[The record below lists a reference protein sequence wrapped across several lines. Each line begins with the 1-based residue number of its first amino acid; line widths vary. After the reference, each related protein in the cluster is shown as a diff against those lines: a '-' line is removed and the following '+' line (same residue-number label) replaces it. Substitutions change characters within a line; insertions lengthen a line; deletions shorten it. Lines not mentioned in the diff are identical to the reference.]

1 MSDQSV
7 PTPPNPDSQRLYE
20 AMSRITE
27 QSRRITQSFIER
39 QTSEPREFNPLAPAV
54 VSKAYQALWQ
64 QMLTDPGRLVEAQ
77 VSLWQDY
84 AKLWE
89 NTARRMAGEEVE
101 PTVTPEPGDR
111 RFTDEAWSENP
122 LYDHIKQSYLLASKF
137 MLSTVRETEGL
148 DAHTAHKVDFYTRQF
163 IDALA
168 PTNFAMTNP
177 EVARRTVETGGENL
191 VQGLSNMLEDLERGQ
206 GRLRVRM
213 TDPEKFKLGENVAVT
228 PGKVV
233 FENDL
238 MQLLQYAPATQTVRK
253 RPLLI
258 VPPWINK
265 YYILD
270 LRPKNSFIKWAVEQ
284 GHTVFVISWV
294 NPDERL
300 ADKTMSDYLLEGP
313 VAALEAVGKA
323 TGEPRVNAIGYCLG
337 GTLLAATLAYL
348 KARDAAEPAAPAS
361 GAWSEQGLAPA
372 TAVETVEAAQN
383 AAMGESAE
391 SGGTGGTG
399 GAEEAGETEGEEA
412 GKDATIT
419 HAPRAAGS
427 AGEAAS
433 VAAQELAAAQ
443 NAEPTAETAESAA
456 LRESAAPSAA
466 GRRPSIESATFFTT
480 MVDFAEPGE
489 LGVFI
494 DEEQLALV
502 EESMKDKGYFDG
514 AKMAEAFN
522 LLRANDLIWSF
533 VINNYLMG
541 KDPFPFDLLYWN
553 SDSTRMPRAMH
564 SAYLRDMYQDNRLRE
579 SGGITLDGVP
589 IDLSSIDVP
598 VYILSTRED
607 HIAPWKST
615 YAATR
620 LYRGP
625 TRFVLTMSG
634 HIAGVVNP
642 PSAKKY
648 GYFIGEVAETPDAW
662 LESATA
668 HEGSWWPDWDAWVSE
683 HDGGEAP
690 AREPGAGALPVI
702 EDAPGRYVKVRIE

>member
-1 MSDQSV
+1 MSDQPA
-7 PTPPNPDSQRLYE
+7 PTATNPDPQRLHA

-27 QSRRITQSFIER
+27 QSRRIMQAFIER
-39 QTSEPREFNPLAPAV
+39 QANSPREFNPLEPAV
-54 VSKAYQALWQ
+54 VSKAYQELWQ
-64 QMLTDPGRLVEAQ
+64 QMLTDPIRLVEAQ

-89 NTARRMAGEEVE
+89 NTARRMAGEDVE
-101 PTVTPEPGDR
+101 PAVTPEPGDR
-111 RFTDEAWSENP
+111 RFKDDTWSENP

-206 GRLRVRM
+206 GQLRVRM
-213 TDPEKFKLGENVAVT
+213 TDLEKFKLGENVAVT

-238 MQLLQYAPATQTVRK
+238 MQLLQYAPTTETVRK
-253 RPLLI
+253 RPLLVI
-258 VPPWINK
+258 PPWINK

-270 LRPKNSFIKWAVEQ
+270 LRPKNSFIKWAVDQ

-300 ADKTMSDYLLEGP
+300 AGKSMDDYLLEGP
-313 VAALEAVGKA
+313 VAALNAIEQA
-323 TGEPRVNAIGYCLG
+323 TGESRVNAIGYCLG

-348 KARDAAEPAAPAS
+348 KAREAVASAESADA
-361 GAWSEQGLAPA
+361 
-372 TAVETVEAAQN
+372 
-383 AAMGESAE
+383 AE
-391 SGGTGGTG
+391 SGGAGRPSNA
-399 GAEEAGETEGEEA
+399 AEAAEGVEAGEPGESEEA
-412 GKDATIT
+412 AAVTVAPETSQAADAAAEAETVQDPV
-419 HAPRAAGS
+419 AVRAAG
-427 AGEAAS
+427 
-433 VAAQELAAAQ
+433 
-443 NAEPTAETAESAA
+443 
-456 LRESAAPSAA
+456 LRPV
-466 GRRPSIESATFFTT
+466 IESATFFTT
-480 MVDFAEPGE
+480 MVDFEEPGE

-494 DEEQLALV
+494 DEEQLSLV
-502 EESMKDKGYFDG
+502 EESMKEKGYFDG

-564 SAYLRDMYQDNRLRE
+564 SEYLRDMYQNNRLRE
-579 SGGITLDGVP
+579 PGGITLDGVP
-589 IDLSSIDVP
+589 IDLASIDVP
-598 VYILSTRED
+598 TYILSTRED
-607 HIAPWKST
+607 HIAPWRST

-625 TRFVLTMSG
+625 IRFVLAMSG

-642 PSAKKY
+642 PAANKY
-648 GYFIGEVAETPDAW
+648 GHFTGELADTPDAW
-662 LESATA
+662 LEAATA
-668 HEGSWWPDWDAWVSE
+668 HDGSWWPDWDAWVSE
-683 HDGGEAP
+683 HDGGETAP
-690 AREPGAGALPVI
+690 REPGVGALPII

>member
-1 MSDQSV
+1 MSDQST
-7 PTPPNPDSQRLYE
+7 PTPPGPDPERLHA
-20 AMSRITE
+20 AMARVAE
-27 QSRRITQSFIER
+27 QSRRIVQAFVER
-39 QTSEPREFNPLAPAV
+39 QADSPREFNPLEPAV
-54 VSKAYQALWQ
+54 ISKAYQELWQ

-89 NTARRMAGEEVE
+89 TTARRMAGEEVE
-101 PTVTPEPGDR
+101 PAVTPEAGDR
-111 RFTDEAWSENP
+111 RFKDDTWSENP

-137 MLSTVRETEGL
+137 MLSTVRETDGL
-148 DAHTAHKVDFYTRQF
+148 DRHTAQKVDFYTRQF
-163 IDALA
+163 VDALA

-206 GRLRVRM
+206 GRLRIRM
-213 TDPEKFKLGENVAVT
+213 TDLEKFKLGENVAVT

-238 MQLLQYAPATQTVRK
+238 MQLLQYSPTTETVRT
-253 RPLLI
+253 RPLLVI
-258 VPPWINK
+258 PPWINK

-270 LRPKNSFIKWAVEQ
+270 LRPKNSFIRWAVDQ

-300 ADKTMSDYLLEGP
+300 AEKSMDDYLLEGP
-313 VAALEAVGKA
+313 IAALDAIGQA
-323 TGEPRVNAIGYCLG
+323 TGEDRVNAIGYCLG
-337 GTLLAATLAYL
+337 GTLLAATLAWL
-348 KARDAAEPAAPAS
+348 KA
-361 GAWSEQGLAPA
+361 G
-372 TAVETVEAAQN
+372 N
-383 AAMGESAE
+383 AAVTPDTER
-391 SGGTGGTG
+391 TGV
-399 GAEEAGETEGEEA
+399 
-412 GKDATIT
+412 D
-419 HAPRAAGS
+419 
-427 AGEAAS
+427 
-433 VAAQELAAAQ
+433 
-443 NAEPTAETAESAA
+443 
-456 LRESAAPSAA
+456 
-466 GRRPSIESATFFTT
+466 GRRPAIESATFFTT
-480 MVDFAEPGE
+480 MVDFEAPGD

-502 EESMKDKGYFDG
+502 EESMKEKGYFDG

-564 SAYLRDMYQDNRLRE
+564 SAYLRDMYQHNRLRE
-579 SGGITLDGVP
+579 PGGVSLDGVP
-589 IDLSSIDVP
+589 IDLTTIDLP
-598 VYILSTRED
+598 IYILSTRED
-607 HIAPWKST
+607 HIAPWRST

-620 LYRGP
+620 LYGGP
-625 TRFVLTMSG
+625 IRFVLAMSG

-642 PSAKKY
+642 PAANKY
-648 GYFIGEVAETPDAW
+648 GYFTGELAPTPDAW
-662 LESATA
+662 LESAAA
-668 HEGSWWPDWDAWVSE
+668 HDGSWWPDWDAWVSE
-683 HDGGEAP
+683 HSGGEAQP
-690 AREPGAGALPVI
+690 REPGAGALPVI

>member
-1 MSDQSV
+1 MSDQRT
-7 PTPPNPDSQRLYE
+7 PTPPNPDPQRLHA
-20 AMSRITE
+20 AMGRITE
-27 QSRRITQSFIER
+27 QSQRIMQTFIER
-39 QTSEPREFNPLAPAV
+39 QASSPREFNPLEPAV

-64 QMLTDPGRLVEAQ
+64 QMLTDPRRLVEAQ

-89 NTARRMAGEEVE
+89 NTARRLAGEEVA
-101 PTVTPEPGDR
+101 PAVTPEPGDR
-111 RFTDEAWSENP
+111 RFKDDTWTENP

-206 GRLRVRM
+206 GRLRIRM

-238 MQLLQYAPATQTVRK
+238 MQLLQYAPATETVRK

-265 YYILD
+265 FYILD
-270 LRPKNSFIKWAVEQ
+270 LRPKNSFIKWAVDQ

-294 NPDERL
+294 NPEERL
-300 ADKTMSDYLLEGP
+300 AEKTMDDYLLEGP
-313 VAALEAVGKA
+313 VAALDAIGKA
-323 TGEPRVNAIGYCLG
+323 TGESEVNAIGYCLG

-348 KARDAAEPAAPAS
+348 KARNAGDAEEPAGPADVAETAQIVDPSKAP
-361 GAWSEQGLAPA
+361 EDPEAPEA
-372 TAVETVEAAQN
+372 TVGVEI
-383 AAMGESAE
+383 
-391 SGGTGGTG
+391 GGTGD
-399 GAEEAGETEGEEA
+399 AGNAADILPAPEDSET
-412 GKDATIT
+412 
-419 HAPRAAGS
+419 PGS
-427 AGEAAS
+427 AADAAS
-433 VAAQELAAAQ
+433 AGAMPD
-443 NAEPTAETAESAA
+443 PTA
-456 LRESAAPSAA
+456 APAA
-466 GRRPSIESATFFTT
+466 GRRPVIASATFLTT
-480 MVDFAEPGE
+480 MVDFEEPGE

-502 EESMKDKGYFDG
+502 EESMKEKGYFDG
-514 AKMAEAFN
+514 VKMAEAFN

-564 SAYLRDMYQDNRLRE
+564 SAYLRDMYQHNRLRE
-579 SGGITLDGVP
+579 PGGITLGGAP
-589 IDLSSIDVP
+589 IDLATIDVP

-615 YAATR
+615 YAATL

-625 TRFVLTMSG
+625 VRFVLAMSG

-642 PSAKKY
+642 PSANKY
-648 GYFIGEVAETPDAW
+648 GHFTGELAATPEAW
-662 LESATA
+662 LEAASA
-668 HEGSWWPDWDAWVSE
+668 HDGSWWPDWDAWVSE
-683 HDGGEAP
+683 HSGGEAP
-690 AREPGAGALPVI
+690 PREPGAGALPVI
-702 EDAPGRYVKVRIE
+702 EDAPGRYVRVRIE

>member
-1 MSDQSV
+1 MSDQRT
-7 PTPPNPDSQRLYE
+7 PTPPNPDPQRLHA
-20 AMSRITE
+20 AMGRITE
-27 QSRRITQSFIER
+27 QSQRIMQTFIER
-39 QTSEPREFNPLAPAV
+39 QANSPREFNPLEPAV

-64 QMLTDPGRLVEAQ
+64 QMLTDPRRLVEAQ

-89 NTARRMAGEEVE
+89 NTARRLAGEEVA
-101 PTVTPEPGDR
+101 PAVTPEPGDR
-111 RFTDEAWSENP
+111 RFKDDAWTENP

-177 EVARRTVETGGENL
+177 EVARCTVETGGENL

-206 GRLRVRM
+206 GRLRIRM
-213 TDPEKFKLGENVAVT
+213 TDPEKFRLGENVAVT

-238 MQLLQYAPATQTVRK
+238 MQLLQYTPATETVRK

-270 LRPKNSFIKWAVEQ
+270 LRPKNSFIRWTVDQ

-300 ADKTMSDYLLEGP
+300 AEKTMDDYLLEGP
-313 VAALEAVGKA
+313 VAALDAIGKA
-323 TGEPRVNAIGYCLG
+323 TGESEINAIGYCLG

-348 KARDAAEPAAPAS
+348 KAR
-361 GAWSEQGLAPA
+361 
-372 TAVETVEAAQN
+372 N
-383 AAMGESAE
+383 AG
-391 SGGTGGTG
+391 
-399 GAEEAGETEGEEA
+399 EAGEPA
-412 GKDATIT
+412 GPAD
-419 HAPRAAGS
+419 
-427 AGEAAS
+427 
-433 VAAQELAAAQ
+433 V
-443 NAEPTAETAESAA
+443 AETAQVVEPSKAPEAA
-456 LRESAAPSAA
+456 RIATDQ
-466 GRRPSIESATFFTT
+466 RPVIASATFFTT
-480 MVDFAEPGE
+480 MVDFEEPGE

-502 EESMKDKGYFDG
+502 EESMEETGYFDG

-541 KDPFPFDLLYWN
+541 RDPFPFDLLYWN

-564 SAYLRDMYQDNRLRE
+564 SAYLRDMYQHNRLRE
-579 SGGITLDGVP
+579 PGGITLDGVP
-589 IDLSSIDVP
+589 IDLTTIDVP

-625 TRFVLTMSG
+625 IRFVLAMSG

-642 PSAKKY
+642 PSANKY
-648 GYFIGEVAETPDAW
+648 GHFTGDLADTPEAW
-662 LESATA
+662 LEAAAA
-668 HEGSWWPDWDAWVSE
+668 HDGSWWPDWDAWVSE
-683 HDGGEAP
+683 HCDGETAP
-690 AREPGAGALPVI
+690 REPGAGALPVI

>member
-1 MSDQSV
+1 MSDQPS
-7 PTPPNPDSQRLYE
+7 PAPSNPESERLYA
-20 AMSRITE
+20 AMSRVTE
-27 QSRRITQSFIER
+27 QSQRIVQAFVER
-39 QTSEPREFNPLAPAV
+39 QASSPREFNPLEPAV
-54 VSKAYQALWQ
+54 ISKAYQALWQ
-64 QMLTDPGRLVEAQ
+64 QMLTDPRRLVEAQ

-89 NTARRMAGEEVE
+89 NTARRMAGEDGEDVE
-101 PTVTPEPGDR
+101 PAAAPEPGDR
-111 RFTDEAWSENP
+111 RFKDDAWAENP

-137 MLSTVRETEGL
+137 VLSTVRETQGL
-148 DAHTAHKVDFYTRQF
+148 DAHTAQQVDFYTRQF

-206 GRLRVRM
+206 GRLRIRM
-213 TDPEKFKLGENVAVT
+213 TDLEKFKLGENVAVT

-238 MQLLQYAPATQTVRK
+238 MQLIQYVPTTEVVRK

-265 YYILD
+265 FYILD
-270 LRPKNSFIKWAVEQ
+270 LRPKNSFIKWAVER

-294 NPDERL
+294 NPDEQL
-300 ADKTMSDYLLEGP
+300 AEKSMDDYMLEGP
-313 VAALEAVGKA
+313 VAALDAIEKA
-323 TGEPRVNAIGYCLG
+323 TGESRVNAIGYCLG

-348 KARDAAEPAAPAS
+348 KAGRTAQTTE
-361 GAWSEQGLAPA
+361 A
-372 TAVETVEAAQN
+372 T
-383 AAMGESAE
+383 
-391 SGGTGGTG
+391 
-399 GAEEAGETEGEEA
+399 
-412 GKDATIT
+412 
-419 HAPRAAGS
+419 
-427 AGEAAS
+427 
-433 VAAQELAAAQ
+433 
-443 NAEPTAETAESAA
+443 
-456 LRESAAPSAA
+456 
-466 GRRPSIESATFFTT
+466 GRRSVIESATFFTT
-480 MVDFAEPGE
+480 MVDFEEPGE

-494 DEEQLALV
+494 DEEQLSLV
-502 EESMKDKGYFDG
+502 EESMKEKGYFDG
-514 AKMAEAFN
+514 SKMAEAFN

-564 SAYLRDMYQDNRLRE
+564 SAYLRDMYQHNRLRE
-579 SGGITLDGVP
+579 PGGITLDGVP
-589 IDLSSIDVP
+589 IDLATVDVP
-598 VYILSTRED
+598 IYILSARED
-607 HIAPWKST
+607 HIAPWRST

-625 TRFVLTMSG
+625 IRFVLAMSG

-642 PSAKKY
+642 PAANKY
-648 GYFIGEVAETPDAW
+648 GYFTGEIASAPDTW
-662 LESATA
+662 LEAATA
-668 HEGSWWPDWDAWVSE
+668 HDGSWWPDWDAWVSK

-690 AREPGAGALPVI
+690 PREPGAGALPVI

>member
-1 MSDQSV
+1 MSDQAT
-7 PTPPNPDSQRLYE
+7 PTPANPDPQRLHAAMGRIAEQSQRI
-20 AMSRITE
+20 MRT
-27 QSRRITQSFIER
+27 FIER
-39 QTSEPREFNPLAPAV
+39 QASSPREFNPLEPAV

-64 QMLTDPGRLVEAQ
+64 QMLTDPERLVEAQ

-89 NTARRMAGEEVE
+89 HTARRLAGEEVE
-101 PTVTPEPGDR
+101 PAVTPEPGDR
-111 RFTDEAWSENP
+111 RFKDDAWTENP

-163 IDALA
+163 IDAMA
-168 PTNFAMTNP
+168 PTNFAATNP

-191 VQGLSNMLEDLERGQ
+191 VQGLSNLLEDLERGQ
-206 GRLRVRM
+206 GRLRVKM
-213 TDPEKFKLGENVAVT
+213 TDPEKFRLGENVAVT

-238 MQLLQYAPATQTVRK
+238 MQLLQYAPATETVRK
-253 RPLLI
+253 RPLLVI
-258 VPPWINK
+258 PPWINK

-270 LRPKNSFIKWAVEQ
+270 LRPKNSFVKWAVDQ

-300 ADKTMSDYLLEGP
+300 AEKSMDDYLLEGP
-313 VAALEAVGKA
+313 VAALDAVGKT
-323 TGEPRVNAIGYCLG
+323 TGESEVNAIGYCLG

-348 KARDAAEPAAPAS
+348 KARNAGEAAEPAGPAD
-361 GAWSEQGLAPA
+361 
-372 TAVETVEAAQN
+372 V
-383 AAMGESAE
+383 
-391 SGGTGGTG
+391 
-399 GAEEAGETEGEEA
+399 
-412 GKDATIT
+412 
-419 HAPRAAGS
+419 
-427 AGEAAS
+427 
-433 VAAQELAAAQ
+433 
-443 NAEPTAETAESAA
+443 AETAQVVE
-456 LRESAAPSAA
+456 PSKETETDDQ
-466 GRRPSIESATFFTT
+466 RPAIASATFFTT

-502 EESMKDKGYFDG
+502 EESMKEKGYFDG

-564 SAYLRDMYQDNRLRE
+564 SAYLREMYQHNRLRE
-579 SGGITLDGVP
+579 PGGVTLDGVP
-589 IDLSSIDVP
+589 IDLASIDVP

-625 TRFVLTMSG
+625 IRFVLAMSG

-642 PSAKKY
+642 PSANKY
-648 GYFIGEVAETPDAW
+648 GYFTGELADTPDAW
-662 LESATA
+662 LEAAAA
-668 HEGSWWPDWDAWVSE
+668 HDGSWWPDWDAWVSE
-683 HDGGEAP
+683 RSGGETAP
-690 AREPGAGALPVI
+690 REPGAGALPAI

>member
-1 MSDQSV
+1 MSDQSA
-7 PTPPNPDSQRLYE
+7 PTTPNPDPQRLYE
-20 AMSRITE
+20 AMGRITE
-27 QSRRITQSFIER
+27 QSRRIMQSFIER
-39 QTSEPREFNPLAPAV
+39 QANEPREFNPLAPAV
-54 VSKAYQALWQ
+54 VSKAYQELWQ
-64 QMLTDPGRLVEAQ
+64 QMLTDPRRLVEAQ
-77 VSLWQDY
+77 VALWQDY

-101 PTVTPEPGDR
+101 PAVAPDPGDR
-111 RFTDEAWSENP
+111 RFRDEAWSENP

-213 TDPEKFKLGENVAVT
+213 TDLERFKLGENVAVT

-238 MQLLQYAPATQTVRK
+238 MQLLQYTPATDTVRK

-258 VPPWINK
+258 IPPWINK

-270 LRPKNSFIKWAVEQ
+270 LRPKNSFIKWAVDQ

-300 ADKTMSDYLLEGP
+300 AEKTMNDYLLEGP
-313 VAALEAVGKA
+313 IAALEAVGKA
-323 TGEPRVNAIGYCLG
+323 TGESSVNAIGYCLG

-348 KARDAAEPAAPAS
+348 KARDAGDSSAPEPP
-361 GAWSEQGLAPA
+361 
-372 TAVETVEAAQN
+372 
-383 AAMGESAE
+383 AE
-391 SGGTGGTG
+391 SGD
-399 GAEEAGETEGEEA
+399 GAEPPTATADADGAQAAENANARET
-412 GKDATIT
+412 
-419 HAPRAAGS
+419 
-427 AGEAAS
+427 
-433 VAAQELAAAQ
+433 AQE
-443 NAEPTAETAESAA
+443 S
-456 LRESAAPSAA
+456 SAPSAA
-466 GRRPSIESATFFTT
+466 DRRPSIESATFFTT

-533 VINNYLMG
+533 VVNNYLMG

-553 SDSTRMPRAMH
+553 SDSTRMPREMH

-579 SGGITLDGVP
+579 PGGITLDGVP

-615 YAATR
+615 YVATS
-620 LYRGP
+620 LYSGP
-625 TRFVLTMSG
+625 IRFVLAMSG

-642 PSAKKY
+642 PSANKY
-648 GYFIGEVAETPDAW
+648 GYFTGEVAETPDAW
-662 LESATA
+662 LEAAAS

-683 HDGGEAP
+683 HDGGETP

>member
-1 MSDQSV
+1 MSDQST
-7 PTPPNPDSQRLYE
+7 PTPPSPDPERLHA
-20 AMSRITE
+20 AMARVAE
-27 QSRRITQSFIER
+27 QSRRIVQAFVER
-39 QTSEPREFNPLAPAV
+39 QADSPREFNPLEPAV
-54 VSKAYQALWQ
+54 ISKAYQELWQ

-89 NTARRMAGEEVE
+89 TTARRMAGEEVE
-101 PTVTPEPGDR
+101 PAVTPEAGDR
-111 RFTDEAWSENP
+111 RFKDDTWSENP

-148 DAHTAHKVDFYTRQF
+148 DRHTAQKVDFYTRQF
-163 IDALA
+163 VDALA

-206 GRLRVRM
+206 GRLRIKM
-213 TDPEKFKLGENVAVT
+213 TDLEKFKLGENVAVT

-238 MQLLQYAPATQTVRK
+238 MQLLQYSPTTETVRT
-253 RPLLI
+253 RPLLVI
-258 VPPWINK
+258 PPWINK

-270 LRPKNSFIKWAVEQ
+270 LRPKNSFIRWAVDQ

-300 ADKTMSDYLLEGP
+300 AEKSMDDYLLEGP
-313 VAALEAVGKA
+313 IAALDAIGQA
-323 TGEPRVNAIGYCLG
+323 TGEDRVNAIGYCLG
-337 GTLLAATLAYL
+337 GTLLAATLAWL
-348 KARDAAEPAAPAS
+348 KA
-361 GAWSEQGLAPA
+361 G
-372 TAVETVEAAQN
+372 N
-383 AAMGESAE
+383 AAVTPDTER
-391 SGGTGGTG
+391 TGV
-399 GAEEAGETEGEEA
+399 
-412 GKDATIT
+412 D
-419 HAPRAAGS
+419 
-427 AGEAAS
+427 
-433 VAAQELAAAQ
+433 
-443 NAEPTAETAESAA
+443 
-456 LRESAAPSAA
+456 
-466 GRRPSIESATFFTT
+466 GRRPAIESATFFTT
-480 MVDFAEPGE
+480 MVDFEAPGE

-502 EESMKDKGYFDG
+502 EESMKEKGYFDG

-564 SAYLRDMYQDNRLRE
+564 SAYLRDMYQHNRLRE
-579 SGGITLDGVP
+579 PGGISLDGVP
-589 IDLSSIDVP
+589 IDLTTIDLP
-598 VYILSTRED
+598 IYILSTRED
-607 HIAPWKST
+607 HIAPWRST

-620 LYRGP
+620 LYGGP
-625 TRFVLTMSG
+625 IRFVLAMSG

-642 PSAKKY
+642 PAANKY
-648 GYFIGEVAETPDAW
+648 GYFTGELAPTPDAW
-662 LESATA
+662 LESAAA
-668 HEGSWWPDWDAWVSE
+668 HDGSWWPDWDAWVSE
-683 HDGGEAP
+683 HSGGEAQP
-690 AREPGAGALPVI
+690 REPGAGALPVI

>member
-1 MSDQSV
+1 MSDQPA
-7 PTPPNPDSQRLYE
+7 PTPPTPDPERLYA
-20 AMSRITE
+20 AMTRVAE
-27 QSRRITQSFIER
+27 QSRRIVQAFAER
-39 QTSEPREFNPLAPAV
+39 QADGPREFNPLEPAV
-54 VSKAYQALWQ
+54 ISKAYQELWQ
-64 QMLTDPGRLVEAQ
+64 QMLTNPARLVEAQ

-101 PTVTPEPGDR
+101 PTVTPAAGDR
-111 RFTDEAWSENP
+111 RFKDDSWSENP

-137 MLSTVRETEGL
+137 MLSTVRETDGL
-148 DAHTAHKVDFYTRQF
+148 DPHTAQKVDFYTRQF
-163 IDALA
+163 VDALA
-168 PTNFAMTNP
+168 PTNFATTNP

-206 GRLRVRM
+206 GRLRIRM
-213 TDPEKFKLGENVAVT
+213 TDLEKFKLGENVAVT

-233 FENDL
+233 YENDL
-238 MQLLQYAPATQTVRK
+238 MQLLQYAPTTETVRT
-253 RPLLI
+253 RPLLVI
-258 VPPWINK
+258 PPWINK

-270 LRPKNSFIKWAVEQ
+270 LRPKNSFIRWAVDQ

-300 ADKTMSDYLLEGP
+300 AEKSMDDYLLEGP
-313 VAALEAVGKA
+313 VAALDAIGQA
-323 TGEPRVNAIGYCLG
+323 TGEDRVNAIGYCLG
-337 GTLLAATLAYL
+337 GTLLAATLAWL
-348 KARDAAEPAAPAS
+348 KARERDAIA
-361 GAWSEQGLAPA
+361 
-372 TAVETVEAAQN
+372 
-383 AAMGESAE
+383 
-391 SGGTGGTG
+391 
-399 GAEEAGETEGEEA
+399 
-412 GKDATIT
+412 
-419 HAPRAAGS
+419 
-427 AGEAAS
+427 
-433 VAAQELAAAQ
+433 
-443 NAEPTAETAESAA
+443 
-456 LRESAAPSAA
+456 
-466 GRRPSIESATFFTT
+466 SATFFTT
-480 MVDFAEPGE
+480 MVDFEEPGE

-502 EESMKDKGYFDG
+502 EESMQEKGYFDG

-564 SAYLRDMYQDNRLRE
+564 SAYLRDMYQHNRLRE
-579 SGGITLDGVP
+579 PGGISLDGVP
-589 IDLSSIDVP
+589 IDLTTIDLP
-598 VYILSTRED
+598 IYILSTRED
-607 HIAPWKST
+607 HIAPWRST

-625 TRFVLTMSG
+625 IRFVLAMSG

-642 PSAKKY
+642 PAANKY
-648 GYFIGEVAETPDAW
+648 GHFTGELAPTPDGW

-668 HEGSWWPDWDAWVSE
+668 HDGSWWPDWDAWVSA
-683 HDGGEAP
+683 HGGGETEP
-690 AREPGAGALPVI
+690 REPGAGALPVI

>member
-7 PTPPNPDSQRLYE
+7 PTTPNPDPERLYE
-20 AMSRITE
+20 AMGRITE
-27 QSRRITQSFIER
+27 QSRRIMRAFIER
-39 QTSEPREFNPLAPAV
+39 QANEPREFNPLAPAV

-64 QMLTDPGRLVEAQ
+64 QMLTDPRRLVEAQ
-77 VSLWQDY
+77 VALWQDY

-89 NTARRMAGEEVE
+89 NTARRMTGEEVK
-101 PTVTPEPGDR
+101 PAVTPEPGDR
-111 RFTDEAWSENP
+111 RFKDEAWSENP

-238 MQLLQYAPATQTVRK
+238 MQLLQYTPATETVRR

-270 LRPKNSFIKWAVEQ
+270 LRPKNSFIRWAVDQ

-300 ADKTMSDYLLEGP
+300 AGKTMSDYLLEGP
-313 VAALEAVGKA
+313 VAALEAVEKA
-323 TGEPRVNAIGYCLG
+323 TGEARVNAIGYCLG

-348 KARDAAEPAAPAS
+348 
-361 GAWSEQGLAPA
+361 
-372 TAVETVEAAQN
+372 N
-383 AAMGESAE
+383 
-391 SGGTGGTG
+391 
-399 GAEEAGETEGEEA
+399 
-412 GKDATIT
+412 
-419 HAPRAAGS
+419 
-427 AGEAAS
+427 
-433 VAAQELAAAQ
+433 VAD
-443 NAEPTAETAESAA
+443 
-456 LRESAAPSAA
+456 
-466 GRRPSIESATFFTT
+466 RRPSVESATFFTT

-553 SDSTRMPRAMH
+553 SDSTRLPREMH

-579 SGGITLDGVP
+579 PGGITLDGVP

-620 LYRGP
+620 LYSGP
-625 TRFVLTMSG
+625 IRFVLAMSG

-642 PSAKKY
+642 PSANKY
-648 GYFIGEVAETPDAW
+648 GYFTGEVAETPDAW
-662 LESATA
+662 IEAADA

-702 EDAPGRYVKVRIE
+702 EEAPGRYVKVRIE

>member
-1 MSDQSV
+1 MSNQSA
-7 PTPPNPDSQRLYE
+7 PDPPAPDPQRLYA
-20 AMSRITE
+20 AMNRITE
-27 QSRRITQSFIER
+27 QSRRIMQAFVER
-39 QTSEPREFNPLAPAV
+39 QATSPRGFNPLEPAV

-89 NTARRMAGEEVE
+89 NTARRMAGEDVE
-101 PTVTPEPGDR
+101 PAVTPEPGDR
-111 RFTDEAWSENP
+111 RFRDDAWSENP

-191 VQGLSNMLEDLERGQ
+191 VQGLSNLLEDLERGQ
-206 GRLRVRM
+206 GRLRIRM
-213 TDPEKFKLGENVAVT
+213 TDPEKFKLGENVAVS
-228 PGKVV
+228 PGKVI

-238 MQLLQYAPATQTVRK
+238 MQLLQYAPATQTVR
-253 RPLLI
+253 RQPLLV

-270 LRPKNSFIKWAVEQ
+270 LRPKNSFIRWAVDQ
-284 GHTVFVISWV
+284 GHTVFVVSWV

-300 ADKTMSDYLLEGP
+300 AEKTMDDYLLEGP
-313 VAALEAVGKA
+313 VAALDAVGKA
-323 TGEPRVNAIGYCLG
+323 TGESGVNAIGYCLG

-348 KARDAAEPAAPAS
+348 KARDAAAPAR
-361 GAWSEQGLAPA
+361 
-372 TAVETVEAAQN
+372 
-383 AAMGESAE
+383 SAD
-391 SGGTGGTG
+391 TGGTG
-399 GAEEAGETEGEEA
+399 EAGRPSDAAPTADAAEAAQTGDSGEA
-412 GKDATIT
+412 GK
-419 HAPRAAGS
+419 
-427 AGEAAS
+427 AAS
-433 VAAQELAAAQ
+433 MPENDLAAEAGAGAATAATP
-443 NAEPTAETAESAA
+443 NPAAEP
-456 LRESAAPSAA
+456 LA
-466 GRRPSIESATFFTT
+466 GRLPAIESATFFTT
-480 MVDFAEPGE
+480 MVDFEEPGE

-494 DEEQLALV
+494 DEEQLTLV
-502 EESMKDKGYFDG
+502 EESMKEKGYLDG

-541 KDPFPFDLLYWN
+541 RDPFPFDLLYWN

-564 SAYLRDMYQDNRLRE
+564 SAYLREMYQHNRLRE
-579 SGGITLDGVP
+579 PGGITLDGVP
-589 IDLSSIDVP
+589 IDLTTIDVP
-598 VYILSTRED
+598 IYILSTRED
-607 HIAPWKST
+607 HIAPWRST

-625 TRFVLTMSG
+625 IRFVLAMSG

-642 PSAKKY
+642 PSADKY
-648 GYFIGEVAETPDAW
+648 GHFTGELAATPDAW

-668 HEGSWWPDWDAWVSE
+668 HDGSWWPDWDAWVSE
-683 HDGGEAP
+683 YGGGEVP
-690 AREPGAGALPVI
+690 PREPGAGALPAI

>member
-1 MSDQSV
+1 MSDQPA
-7 PTPPNPDSQRLYE
+7 PTAAHPDPQHLYE
-20 AMSRITE
+20 AMNRITE
-27 QSRRITQSFIER
+27 QSRRIMQSFIER
-39 QTSEPREFNPLAPAV
+39 QASEPREFNPLAPAV

-64 QMLTDPGRLVEAQ
+64 QMLTDPRRLVEAQ
-77 VSLWQDY
+77 VALWQDY

-89 NTARRMAGEEVE
+89 NTARRMAGEVVE
-101 PTVTPEPGDR
+101 PAVTPEPGDR
-111 RFTDEAWSENP
+111 RFRDEAWSENP

-213 TDPEKFKLGENVAVT
+213 TDPEKFKLGENVAVS

-238 MQLLQYAPATQTVRK
+238 MQLLQYAPATETVRK

-270 LRPKNSFIKWAVEQ
+270 LRPKNSFIKWAVGQ

-300 ADKTMSDYLLEGP
+300 AEKTMNDYLLEGP
-313 VAALEAVGKA
+313 VAALEAVGQA
-323 TGEPRVNAIGYCLG
+323 TDESSVNAIGYCLG

-348 KARDAAEPAAPAS
+348 KA
-361 GAWSEQGLAPA
+361 G
-372 TAVETVEAAQN
+372 EAADSSAPE
-383 AAMGESAE
+383 AAAE
-391 SGGTGGTG
+391 SGDAGESPKAAADADEAQA
-399 GAEEAGETEGEEA
+399 AENGDAGET
-412 GKDATIT
+412 
-419 HAPRAAGS
+419 
-427 AGEAAS
+427 
-433 VAAQELAAAQ
+433 AQ
-443 NAEPTAETAESAA
+443 
-456 LRESAAPSAA
+456 ESAAPSTAD
-466 GRRPSIESATFFTT
+466 RRPSIESATFFTT

-502 EESMKDKGYFDG
+502 EESMKGKGYFDG

-553 SDSTRMPRAMH
+553 SDSTRMPREMH

-579 SGGITLDGVP
+579 PGGITLDGVP
-589 IDLSSIDVP
+589 IDLSSIDAP

-620 LYRGP
+620 LYSGP
-625 TRFVLTMSG
+625 IRFVLAMSG

-642 PSAKKY
+642 PSANKY
-648 GYFIGEVAETPDAW
+648 GYFTGEVAETPDAW

-683 HDGGEAP
+683 HDDGEVP

-702 EDAPGRYVKVRIE
+702 EDAPGRYVRVRIE

>member
-1 MSDQSV
+1 MSDQPSA
-7 PTPPNPDSQRLYE
+7 TPSNPDSERLYA
-20 AMSRITE
+20 AMSRVTE
-27 QSRRITQSFIER
+27 QSQRIVQAFVER
-39 QTSEPREFNPLAPAV
+39 QASSPREFNPLEPAV
-54 VSKAYQALWQ
+54 ISKAYQALWQ
-64 QMLTDPGRLVEAQ
+64 QMLTDPRRLVEAQ

-89 NTARRMAGEEVE
+89 NTARRMAGEEGEDVE
-101 PTVTPEPGDR
+101 PAAAPEPGDR
-111 RFTDEAWSENP
+111 RFKDDAWAENP

-137 MLSTVRETEGL
+137 VLSTVRETEGL
-148 DAHTAHKVDFYTRQF
+148 DAHTAQQVDFYTRQF

-206 GRLRVRM
+206 GRLRIRM
-213 TDPEKFKLGENVAVT
+213 TDLEKFKLGENVAVT

-238 MQLLQYAPATQTVRK
+238 MQLIQYVPTTEVVRK

-265 YYILD
+265 FYILD
-270 LRPKNSFIKWAVEQ
+270 LRPKNSFIKWAVER

-294 NPDERL
+294 NPDEQL
-300 ADKTMSDYLLEGP
+300 AEKSMDDYMLEGP
-313 VAALEAVGKA
+313 VAALDAIEKA
-323 TGEPRVNAIGYCLG
+323 TGESRVNAIGYCLG

-348 KARDAAEPAAPAS
+348 KAGRMAQTTE
-361 GAWSEQGLAPA
+361 A
-372 TAVETVEAAQN
+372 T
-383 AAMGESAE
+383 
-391 SGGTGGTG
+391 
-399 GAEEAGETEGEEA
+399 
-412 GKDATIT
+412 
-419 HAPRAAGS
+419 
-427 AGEAAS
+427 
-433 VAAQELAAAQ
+433 
-443 NAEPTAETAESAA
+443 
-456 LRESAAPSAA
+456 
-466 GRRPSIESATFFTT
+466 GRRSVIESATFFTT
-480 MVDFAEPGE
+480 MVDFEEPGD

-494 DEEQLALV
+494 DEEQLSLV
-502 EESMKDKGYFDG
+502 EESMKEKGYFDG
-514 AKMAEAFN
+514 SKMAEAFN

-564 SAYLRDMYQDNRLRE
+564 SAYLRDMYQHNRLRE
-579 SGGITLDGVP
+579 PGGTTLDGVP
-589 IDLSSIDVP
+589 IDLATVDVP
-598 VYILSTRED
+598 IYILSTRED
-607 HIAPWKST
+607 HIAPWRST

-625 TRFVLTMSG
+625 IRFVLAMSG

-642 PSAKKY
+642 PAANKY
-648 GYFIGEVAETPDAW
+648 GYFTGEIASAPDTW
-662 LESATA
+662 LEAATA
-668 HEGSWWPDWDAWVSE
+668 HDGSWWPDWDAWVSK

-690 AREPGAGALPVI
+690 PREPGAGALPVI

>member
-1 MSDQSV
+1 MSDQST
-7 PTPPNPDSQRLYE
+7 PTPPSPDPERLHA
-20 AMSRITE
+20 AMARVAE
-27 QSRRITQSFIER
+27 QSRRIVQAFVER
-39 QTSEPREFNPLAPAV
+39 QADSPREFNPLEPAV
-54 VSKAYQALWQ
+54 ISKAYQELWQ

-89 NTARRMAGEEVE
+89 TTARRMAGEEVE
-101 PTVTPEPGDR
+101 PAVTPEAGDR
-111 RFTDEAWSENP
+111 RFKDDTWSENP

-148 DAHTAHKVDFYTRQF
+148 DRHTAQKVDFYTRQF
-163 IDALA
+163 VDALA

-206 GRLRVRM
+206 GRLRIRM
-213 TDPEKFKLGENVAVT
+213 TDLEKFKLSENVAVT

-238 MQLLQYAPATQTVRK
+238 MQLLQYSPTTETVRT
-253 RPLLI
+253 RPLLVI
-258 VPPWINK
+258 PPWINK

-270 LRPKNSFIKWAVEQ
+270 LRPKNSFIRWAVDQ

-300 ADKTMSDYLLEGP
+300 AEKSMDDYLLEGP
-313 VAALEAVGKA
+313 IAALDAIGQA
-323 TGEPRVNAIGYCLG
+323 TGEDRVNAIGYCLG
-337 GTLLAATLAYL
+337 GTLLAATLAWL
-348 KARDAAEPAAPAS
+348 KA
-361 GAWSEQGLAPA
+361 G
-372 TAVETVEAAQN
+372 N
-383 AAMGESAE
+383 AAVTPDTER
-391 SGGTGGTG
+391 TGV
-399 GAEEAGETEGEEA
+399 
-412 GKDATIT
+412 D
-419 HAPRAAGS
+419 
-427 AGEAAS
+427 
-433 VAAQELAAAQ
+433 
-443 NAEPTAETAESAA
+443 
-456 LRESAAPSAA
+456 
-466 GRRPSIESATFFTT
+466 GRRPAIESATFFTT
-480 MVDFAEPGE
+480 MVDFEAPGE

-502 EESMKDKGYFDG
+502 EESMKEKGYFDG

-564 SAYLRDMYQDNRLRE
+564 SAYLRDMYQHNRLRE
-579 SGGITLDGVP
+579 PGGISLDGVP
-589 IDLSSIDVP
+589 IDLTTIDLP
-598 VYILSTRED
+598 IYILSTRED
-607 HIAPWKST
+607 HIAPWRST

-620 LYRGP
+620 LYGGP
-625 TRFVLTMSG
+625 IRFVLAMSG

-642 PSAKKY
+642 PAANKY
-648 GYFIGEVAETPDAW
+648 GYFTGELAPTPDAW
-662 LESATA
+662 LESAAA
-668 HEGSWWPDWDAWVSE
+668 HDGSWWPDWDAWVSE
-683 HDGGEAP
+683 HSGGEAQP
-690 AREPGAGALPVI
+690 REPGAGALPVI

>member
-1 MSDQSV
+1 MSDQST
-7 PTPPNPDSQRLYE
+7 PTPPSPDPERLHA
-20 AMSRITE
+20 AMARVAE
-27 QSRRITQSFIER
+27 QSRRIVQAFVER
-39 QTSEPREFNPLAPAV
+39 QADSPREFNPLEPAV
-54 VSKAYQALWQ
+54 ISKAYQELWQ

-89 NTARRMAGEEVE
+89 TTARRMAGEEVE
-101 PTVTPEPGDR
+101 PAVTPEAGDR
-111 RFTDEAWSENP
+111 RFKDDTWSENP

-137 MLSTVRETEGL
+137 MLSTVRETDGL
-148 DAHTAHKVDFYTRQF
+148 DRHTAQKVDFYTRQF
-163 IDALA
+163 VDALA

-206 GRLRVRM
+206 GRLRIKM
-213 TDPEKFKLGENVAVT
+213 TDLEKFKLGENVAVT

-238 MQLLQYAPATQTVRK
+238 MQLLQYSPTTETVRT
-253 RPLLI
+253 RPLLVI
-258 VPPWINK
+258 PPWINK

-270 LRPKNSFIKWAVEQ
+270 LRPKNSFIRWAVDQ

-300 ADKTMSDYLLEGP
+300 AEKSMDDYLLEGP
-313 VAALEAVGKA
+313 IAALDAIGQA
-323 TGEPRVNAIGYCLG
+323 TGEDRVNAIGYCLG
-337 GTLLAATLAYL
+337 GTLLAATLAWL
-348 KARDAAEPAAPAS
+348 KA
-361 GAWSEQGLAPA
+361 G
-372 TAVETVEAAQN
+372 N
-383 AAMGESAE
+383 AAVTPDTER
-391 SGGTGGTG
+391 TGV
-399 GAEEAGETEGEEA
+399 
-412 GKDATIT
+412 D
-419 HAPRAAGS
+419 
-427 AGEAAS
+427 
-433 VAAQELAAAQ
+433 
-443 NAEPTAETAESAA
+443 
-456 LRESAAPSAA
+456 
-466 GRRPSIESATFFTT
+466 GRRPAIESATFFTT
-480 MVDFAEPGE
+480 MVDFEAPGD

-502 EESMKDKGYFDG
+502 EESMKEKGYFDG

-564 SAYLRDMYQDNRLRE
+564 SAYLRDMYQHNRLRE
-579 SGGITLDGVP
+579 PGGVSLDGVP
-589 IDLSSIDVP
+589 IDLTTIDLP
-598 VYILSTRED
+598 IYILSTRED
-607 HIAPWKST
+607 HIAPWRST

-620 LYRGP
+620 LYGGP
-625 TRFVLTMSG
+625 IRFVLAMSG

-642 PSAKKY
+642 PAANKY
-648 GYFIGEVAETPDAW
+648 GYFTGELAPTPDAW
-662 LESATA
+662 LESAAA
-668 HEGSWWPDWDAWVSE
+668 HDGSWWPDWDAWVSE
-683 HDGGEAP
+683 HSGGEAQP
-690 AREPGAGALPVI
+690 REPGAGALPVI

>member
-1 MSDQSV
+1 MSDQST
-7 PTPPNPDSQRLYE
+7 PTPANPDPQRLHA
-20 AMSRITE
+20 AMGRITE
-27 QSRRITQSFIER
+27 QSQRIMRTFIER
-39 QTSEPREFNPLAPAV
+39 QASSPREFNPLEPAV

-64 QMLTDPGRLVEAQ
+64 QMLTDPKRLVEAQ

-89 NTARRMAGEEVE
+89 STARRLAGEEVE
-101 PTVTPEPGDR
+101 PAVTPEPGDR
-111 RFTDEAWSENP
+111 RFKDGTWTENP
-122 LYDHIKQSYLLASKF
+122 LYDHIKQSYLLASRF
-137 MLSTVRETEGL
+137 MLSTVRQTEGL

-163 IDALA
+163 IDAMA
-168 PTNFAMTNP
+168 PTNFAATNP

-213 TDPEKFKLGENVAVT
+213 TDLEKFKLGENVAVT
-228 PGKVV
+228 SGKVV

-238 MQLLQYAPATQTVRK
+238 MQLLQYTPTTETVRK
-253 RPLLI
+253 RPLLVI
-258 VPPWINK
+258 PPWINK

-270 LRPKNSFIKWAVEQ
+270 LRPKNSFIKWAVDQ

-300 ADKTMSDYLLEGP
+300 AGKTMDDYLLEGP
-313 VAALEAVGKA
+313 VAALDAIGKA
-323 TGEPRVNAIGYCLG
+323 TGESEVNAIGYCLG

-348 KARDAAEPAAPAS
+348 KARNVGEAGEPAGPADVAETVQVVEPSKAPETADATQGVESGGVGDTGEVGSAGNAAEVLPAPEASETPGSATEAAAGAATQDPPAAPA
-361 GAWSEQGLAPA
+361 ADPPPA
-372 TAVETVEAAQN
+372 
-383 AAMGESAE
+383 
-391 SGGTGGTG
+391 
-399 GAEEAGETEGEEA
+399 
-412 GKDATIT
+412 
-419 HAPRAAGS
+419 
-427 AGEAAS
+427 
-433 VAAQELAAAQ
+433 
-443 NAEPTAETAESAA
+443 
-456 LRESAAPSAA
+456 
-466 GRRPSIESATFFTT
+466 IESATFFTT
-480 MVDFAEPGE
+480 MVDFEEPGE

-502 EESMKDKGYFDG
+502 EESMQETGYFDG

-564 SAYLRDMYQDNRLRE
+564 STYLREMYQHNRLRE
-579 SGGITLDGVP
+579 PGGITLDGVP
-589 IDLSSIDVP
+589 IDLTSIDVP

-607 HIAPWKST
+607 HIAPWRST

-625 TRFVLTMSG
+625 IRFVLAMSG

-642 PSAKKY
+642 PSAHKY
-648 GYFIGEVAETPDAW
+648 GHFTGELADTPDAW
-662 LESATA
+662 LEAATA
-668 HEGSWWPDWDAWVSE
+668 HEGSWWPDWDAWVSG
-683 HDGGEAP
+683 HGGGEVP
-690 AREPGAGALPVI
+690 PREPGAGALPAI
-702 EDAPGRYVKVRIE
+702 ENAPGRYVKVRIE

>member
-1 MSDQSV
+1 MSEQPA
-7 PTPPNPDSQRLYE
+7 PTPTAPDPQRLY
-20 AMSRITE
+20 AALGRITE
-27 QSRRITQSFIER
+27 QSQRIMQAFVKR
-39 QTSEPREFNPLAPAV
+39 QATSPREFSPLEPAV
-54 VSKAYQALWQ
+54 VSKAYQELWQ
-64 QMLTDPGRLVEAQ
+64 QMLTDPGRLVQAQ

-89 NTARRMAGEEVE
+89 NTARRMAGEHVE
-101 PTVTPEPGDR
+101 PAVAPEPGDR
-111 RFTDEAWSENP
+111 RFKDDAWSDNP
-122 LYDHIKQSYLLASKF
+122 LYDHIKQSYLLASQF

-148 DAHTAHKVDFYTRQF
+148 DSHTAQKVDFYTRQF
-163 IDALA
+163 VDALA
-168 PTNFAMTNP
+168 PTNFATTNP

-206 GRLRVRM
+206 GQLRIRM
-213 TDPEKFKLGENVAVT
+213 TDLEKFKLGENVAVT

-238 MQLLQYAPATQTVRK
+238 MQLLQYAPATETVRK
-253 RPLLI
+253 RPLLVI
-258 VPPWINK
+258 PPWINK

-270 LRPKNSFIKWAVEQ
+270 LRPKNSFIKWAVDQ

-300 ADKTMSDYLLEGP
+300 AEKTMDDYLLEGP
-313 VAALEAVGKA
+313 VAALHAIERA
-323 TGEPRVNAIGYCLG
+323 TGESRVNAIGYCLG

-348 KARDAAEPAAPAS
+348 EACSSSVRTNSSGAGGTREVDAPSDPVGTSEETHAPETGEIRQPDVAVATGQTPETDRAMGDAAEATVSAAEPNPAS
-361 GAWSEQGLAPA
+361 
-372 TAVETVEAAQN
+372 TRDI
-383 AAMGESAE
+383 
-391 SGGTGGTG
+391 GGN
-399 GAEEAGETEGEEA
+399 
-412 GKDATIT
+412 
-419 HAPRAAGS
+419 P
-427 AGEAAS
+427 
-433 VAAQELAAAQ
+433 V
-443 NAEPTAETAESAA
+443 
-456 LRESAAPSAA
+456 
-466 GRRPSIESATFFTT
+466 IESATFFTT
-480 MVDFAEPGE
+480 MVDFEEPGE

-494 DEEQLALV
+494 DEEQLSLV
-502 EESMKDKGYFDG
+502 EESMKEKGYFDG

-564 SAYLRDMYQDNRLRE
+564 SSYLRDMYQHNRLRE
-579 SGGITLDGVP
+579 PGGITLDGVP
-589 IDLSSIDVP
+589 IDLTSINMP

-607 HIAPWKST
+607 HIAPWRST
-615 YAATR
+615 YAATQ

-625 TRFVLTMSG
+625 IRFVLAMSG

-642 PSAKKY
+642 PSAHKY
-648 GYFIGEVAETPDAW
+648 GHFTGELAATPDAW

-683 HDGGEAP
+683 YDGGEVP
-690 AREPGAGALPVI
+690 PREPGAGALPPI

>member
-1 MSDQSV
+1 MDDPSV
-7 PTPPNPDSQRLYE
+7 STPANPDPQRLYE
-20 AMSRITE
+20 AMGRITE
-27 QSRRITQSFIER
+27 QSRRIMQAFIER
-39 QTSEPREFNPLAPAV
+39 QANAPLEFNPLDPGV
-54 VSKAYQALWQ
+54 VSKAYQALWR
-64 QMLTDPGRLVEAQ
+64 QMLTDPERLAKAQ

-89 NTARRMAGEEVE
+89 TTARRMAGEDVE
-101 PTVTPEPGDR
+101 PVVAPEPGDR
-111 RFTDEAWSENP
+111 RFADDAWSENP
-122 LYDHIKQSYLLASKF
+122 LYEHIKQSYLLASRF
-137 MLSTVRETEGL
+137 MLSTVRETAGL

-213 TDPEKFKLGENVAVT
+213 TDLEKFKLGENVAVT

-238 MQLLQYAPATQTVRK
+238 MQLLQYTPTTETVRR

-265 YYILD
+265 YYVLD
-270 LRPKNSFIKWAVEQ
+270 LRPKNSFIKWVVDQ

-294 NPDERL
+294 NPDEKL
-300 ADKTMSDYLLEGP
+300 AGKRMDDYLLEGP
-313 VAALEAVGKA
+313 VAALRAIGQA
-323 TGEPRVNAIGYCLG
+323 TGESAVNAIGYCLG

-348 KARDAAEPAAPAS
+348 KARNPADPAGPANAADTEEAMEPA
-361 GAWSEQGLAPA
+361 
-372 TAVETVEAAQN
+372 N
-383 AAMGESAE
+383 AAMAAE
-391 SGGTGGTG
+391 
-399 GAEEAGETEGEEA
+399 GAEAAEAGEAAKITETPG
-412 GKDATIT
+412 ATG
-419 HAPRAAGS
+419 A

-433 VAAQELAAAQ
+433 AATRDPE
-443 NAEPTAETAESAA
+443 
-456 LRESAAPSAA
+456 AAPAA
-466 GRRPSIESATFFTT
+466 GPLPAIESATFLTT
-480 MVDFAEPGE
+480 MVDFEEPGE

-502 EESMKDKGYFDG
+502 EESMEEKGYFDG

-553 SDSTRMPRAMH
+553 SDSTRMPRVMH
-564 SAYLRDMYQDNRLRE
+564 SAYLREMYQHNRLRE
-579 SGGITLDGVP
+579 PGGITLDGVP
-589 IDLSSIDVP
+589 IDLATIDVP

-607 HIAPWKST
+607 HIAPWRST

-625 TRFVLTMSG
+625 TRFVLAMSG

-642 PSAKKY
+642 PAANKY
-648 GYFIGEVAETPDAW
+648 GYFTGEIADTPEAW
-662 LESATA
+662 LEAATA
-668 HEGSWWPDWDAWVSE
+668 RDGSWWPDWDAWVGR

-690 AREPGAGALPVI
+690 PREPGDGALPVI

>member
-1 MSDQSV
+1 MNDSSD
-7 PTPPNPDSQRLYE
+7 PIPPAPNPDPQRLYA
-20 AMSRITE
+20 AMTRVAE
-27 QSRRITQSFIER
+27 QSQRIMQAFVER
-39 QTSEPREFNPLAPAV
+39 QANEPREFDPLAPAV

-64 QMLTDPGRLVEAQ
+64 QMLSDPRRLVEAQ
-77 VSLWQDY
+77 VALWQNY

-101 PTVTPEPGDR
+101 PAAAPEPGDR
-111 RFTDEAWSENP
+111 RFNDEAWSENP

-163 IDALA
+163 VDALA

-213 TDPEKFKLGENVAVT
+213 TDPEKFRLGENVAVT

-238 MQLLQYAPATQTVRK
+238 MQLLQYAPATETVRK

-270 LRPKNSFIKWAVEQ
+270 LRPGNSFIKWAGER

-300 ADKTMSDYLLEGP
+300 AGKTMTDYLLEGP

-323 TGEPRVNAIGYCLG
+323 TGEPSVNAIGYCLG

-348 KARDAAEPAAPAS
+348 KAGDVADAATPEPVGGSAAAGTAPMPAAPTDAVWVEES
-361 GAWSEQGLAPA
+361 GDA
-372 TAVETVEAAQN
+372 
-383 AAMGESAE
+383 GESPGSVTDAEKAQAAE
-391 SGGTGGTG
+391 SGDTDETRPEPETAGNA
-399 GAEEAGETEGEEA
+399 GAATETAG
-412 GKDATIT
+412 
-419 HAPRAAGS
+419 
-427 AGEAAS
+427 AAS
-433 VAAQELAAAQ
+433 RP
-443 NAEPTAETAESAA
+443 EPADPPATS
-456 LRESAAPSAA
+456 
-466 GRRPSIESATFFTT
+466 RRPAIESATFFTT

-502 EESMKDKGYFDG
+502 EESMQDTGYFDG

-533 VINNYLMG
+533 VVNNYLMG

-564 SAYLRDMYQDNRLRE
+564 SAYLRDMYQNNRLRE
-579 SGGITLDGVP
+579 PGGITLDGVP
-589 IDLSSIDVP
+589 IDLSTIDVP

-620 LYRGP
+620 LYCGP
-625 TRFVLTMSG
+625 VRFVLAMSG

-642 PSAKKY
+642 PAANKY
-648 GYFIGEVAETPDAW
+648 GYYTGETAETPQAW
-662 LESATA
+662 LEAAVA

-683 HDGGEAP
+683 HDGGEVP
-690 AREPGAGALPVI
+690 AREPGAGALPAI

>member
-1 MSDQSV
+1 MSDQSA
-7 PTPPNPDSQRLYE
+7 PNPPTADPQRLCA
-20 AMSRITE
+20 AMNRITE
-27 QSRRITQSFIER
+27 QSRRIMQSFIER
-39 QTSEPREFNPLAPAV
+39 QAASPREFNPLEPAV

-64 QMLTDPGRLVEAQ
+64 QMLTDPGRLVETQ

-89 NTARRMAGEEVE
+89 NTARRMAGEDVE
-101 PTVTPEPGDR
+101 AAVTPEPGDR
-111 RFTDEAWSENP
+111 RFKDHAWSENP

-148 DAHTAHKVDFYTRQF
+148 DSHTAHKVDFYTRQF

-206 GRLRVRM
+206 GQLRIRM
-213 TDPEKFKLGENVAVT
+213 TDPEKFKLGENVAVS
-228 PGKVV
+228 PGKVI

-238 MQLLQYAPATQTVRK
+238 MQLLQYAPATETVRK
-253 RPLLI
+253 RPLLV

-270 LRPKNSFIKWAVEQ
+270 LRPRNSFINWAVDQ

-300 ADKTMSDYLLEGP
+300 AEKTMDDYLLEGP
-313 VAALEAVGKA
+313 IAALDAVGKA
-323 TGEPRVNAIGYCLG
+323 TGESGVNAIGYCLG

-348 KARDAAEPAAPAS
+348 KARDAAEP
-361 GAWSEQGLAPA
+361 
-372 TAVETVEAAQN
+372 T
-383 AAMGESAE
+383 ESA
-391 SGGTGGTG
+391 
-399 GAEEAGETEGEEA
+399 
-412 GKDATIT
+412 DATET
-419 HAPRAAGS
+419 GRVGQPSDAVPTADAAD
-427 AGEAAS
+427 A
-433 VAAQELAAAQ
+433 
-443 NAEPTAETAESAA
+443 AETANTGEAEKAA
-456 LRESAAPSAA
+456 NVSENEPAADADAGAATAATPDPAAAPLADRLPA
-466 GRRPSIESATFFTT
+466 IESATFFTT
-480 MVDFAEPGE
+480 MVDFEEPGE

-494 DEEQLALV
+494 DEEQLSLL
-502 EESMKDKGYFDG
+502 EESMKEKGYFDG
-514 AKMAEAFN
+514 ARMAEAFN

-564 SAYLRDMYQDNRLRE
+564 SSYLREMYQHNRLRE
-579 SGGITLDGVP
+579 PGGITLDGVP
-589 IDLSSIDVP
+589 IDLTSIDVP

-607 HIAPWKST
+607 HIAPWRST
-615 YAATR
+615 YAATQ

-625 TRFVLTMSG
+625 IRFVLAMSG

-642 PSAKKY
+642 PSANKY
-648 GYFIGEVAETPDAW
+648 GHFTGELAATPDAW
-662 LESATA
+662 LEAATA
-668 HEGSWWPDWDAWVSE
+668 HEGSWWPDWDAWASE
-683 HDGGEAP
+683 HSGGETA
-690 AREPGAGALPVI
+690 AREPGASALPAI
-702 EDAPGRYVKVRIE
+702 EDAPGRYVKVRID

>member
-1 MSDQSV
+1 MSDQ
-7 PTPPNPDSQRLYE
+7 PAQTPAQPDLQRLQA

-27 QSRRITQSFIER
+27 QSQRIAQAFIER
-39 QTSEPREFNPLAPAV
+39 QASSPREFNPLEPAV

-64 QMLTDPGRLVEAQ
+64 QMLTDPKRLVEAQ

-89 NTARRMAGEEVE
+89 NTARRMAGEDVE
-101 PTVTPEPGDR
+101 PAAAPAPGDR
-111 RFTDEAWSENP
+111 RFKDDAWSENP
-122 LYDHIKQSYLLASKF
+122 LYDHIKQSYLLASNF

-148 DAHTAHKVDFYTRQF
+148 DAHTARKVDFYTRQF

-213 TDPEKFKLGENVAVT
+213 TNLEKFKLGENVAVT

-238 MQLLQYAPATQTVRK
+238 MQLLQYVPTTETVRT

-258 VPPWINK
+258 IPPWINK

-270 LRPKNSFIKWAVEQ
+270 LRPKNSFIKWAVNQ

-300 ADKTMSDYLLEGP
+300 AGKSMGDYLLEGP
-313 VAALEAVGKA
+313 VAALGAIEQA
-323 TGEPRVNAIGYCLG
+323 TGESRINAIGYCLG

-348 KARDAAEPAAPAS
+348 KARDAADIAEPAAR
-361 GAWSEQGLAPA
+361 
-372 TAVETVEAAQN
+372 N
-383 AAMGESAE
+383 
-391 SGGTGGTG
+391 
-399 GAEEAGETEGEEA
+399 
-412 GKDATIT
+412 
-419 HAPRAAGS
+419 
-427 AGEAAS
+427 
-433 VAAQELAAAQ
+433 
-443 NAEPTAETAESAA
+443 
-456 LRESAAPSAA
+456 A
-466 GRRPSIESATFFTT
+466 GRRPVIESATFFTT
-480 MVDFAEPGE
+480 MVDFEEPGE

-494 DEEQLALV
+494 DEEQLSLV
-502 EESMKDKGYFDG
+502 EESMEEKGYFDG

-564 SAYLRDMYQDNRLRE
+564 SAYLRDMYQNNRLRE
-579 SGGITLDGVP
+579 PGGITLDGVP
-589 IDLSSIDVP
+589 IDLTAIDVP

-607 HIAPWKST
+607 HIAPWRST
-615 YAATR
+615 YAATG

-625 TRFVLTMSG
+625 VRFVLAMSG

-642 PSAKKY
+642 PSANKY
-648 GYFIGEVAETPDAW
+648 GHFTGELADTPDAW
-662 LESATA
+662 LEAATA
-668 HEGSWWPDWDAWVSE
+668 HDGSWWPDWDVWVSE
-683 HDGGEAP
+683 HDGGEAAP
-690 AREPGAGALPVI
+690 REPGAGALPVI
-702 EDAPGRYVKVRIE
+702 ENAPGRYVKVRIE

>member
-1 MSDQSV
+1 MG
-7 PTPPNPDSQRLYE
+7 
-20 AMSRITE
+20 RITE
-27 QSRRITQSFIER
+27 QSQRIMQAFIER
-39 QTSEPREFNPLAPAV
+39 QASNPREFNPLEPAV

-64 QMLTDPGRLVEAQ
+64 QMLTDPRRLVEAQ

-89 NTARRMAGEEVE
+89 NTARRLAGEEVE

-111 RFTDEAWSENP
+111 RFKNDTWNENP

-213 TDPEKFKLGENVAVT
+213 TDLGKFKLGENVAVT

-238 MQLLQYAPATQTVRK
+238 MQLLQYTPATETVRK
-253 RPLLI
+253 RPLLV

-270 LRPKNSFIKWAVEQ
+270 LRPKNSFIKWAVDQ

-300 ADKTMSDYLLEGP
+300 AEKTMDDYLLEGP
-313 VAALEAVGKA
+313 VAALDAIGKA
-323 TGEPRVNAIGYCLG
+323 TGESEVNAIGYCLG

-348 KARDAAEPAAPAS
+348 EAR
-361 GAWSEQGLAPA
+361 
-372 TAVETVEAAQN
+372 N
-383 AAMGESAE
+383 
-391 SGGTGGTG
+391 
-399 GAEEAGETEGEEA
+399 
-412 GKDATIT
+412 
-419 HAPRAAGS
+419 
-427 AGEAAS
+427 AGEAGTPADPS
-433 VAAQELAAAQ
+433 NV
-443 NAEPTAETAESAA
+443 AETAQVVEPSKAPEAA
-456 LRESAAPSAA
+456 RIATD
-466 GRRPSIESATFFTT
+466 RRPVIASATFFTT
-480 MVDFAEPGE
+480 MVDFEEPGE

-502 EESMKDKGYFDG
+502 EESMKEKGYFDG

-541 KDPFPFDLLYWN
+541 RDPFPFDLLYWN

-564 SAYLRDMYQDNRLRE
+564 SAYLRDMYQHNRLRE
-579 SGGITLDGVP
+579 PGGITLAGVP
-589 IDLSSIDVP
+589 IDLTTIDVP
-598 VYILSTRED
+598 IYILSTRED

-615 YAATR
+615 YAAIR

-625 TRFVLTMSG
+625 IRFVLAMSG

-642 PSAKKY
+642 PSANKY
-648 GYFIGEVAETPDAW
+648 GHFTGELADTPEAW
-662 LESATA
+662 LEAATA
-668 HEGSWWPDWDAWVSE
+668 HDGSWWPDWDAWVSE
-683 HDGGEAP
+683 HGGGEAAP
-690 AREPGAGALPVI
+690 REPGAGALPVI

>member
-1 MSDQSV
+1 MSDQPSA
-7 PTPPNPDSQRLYE
+7 TPSNPDSERLYA
-20 AMSRITE
+20 AMSRVTE
-27 QSRRITQSFIER
+27 QSQRIVQAFVER
-39 QTSEPREFNPLAPAV
+39 QASSPREFNPLEPAV
-54 VSKAYQALWQ
+54 ISKAYQALWQ
-64 QMLTDPGRLVEAQ
+64 QMLTDPRRLVEAQ

-89 NTARRMAGEEVE
+89 NTARRMAGEDGEDVE
-101 PTVTPEPGDR
+101 PAAAPEPGDR
-111 RFTDEAWSENP
+111 RFKDDAWAENP

-137 MLSTVRETEGL
+137 VLSTVRETKGL
-148 DAHTAHKVDFYTRQF
+148 DAHTAQQVDFYTRQF

-206 GRLRVRM
+206 GRLRIRM
-213 TDPEKFKLGENVAVT
+213 TDLEKFKLGENVAVT

-238 MQLLQYAPATQTVRK
+238 MQLIQYVPTTEVVRK

-265 YYILD
+265 FYILD
-270 LRPKNSFIKWAVEQ
+270 LRPKNSFIKWAVER

-294 NPDERL
+294 NPDEQL
-300 ADKTMSDYLLEGP
+300 AEKSMDDYMLEGP
-313 VAALEAVGKA
+313 VAALDAIEKA
-323 TGEPRVNAIGYCLG
+323 TGESRVNAIGYCLG

-348 KARDAAEPAAPAS
+348 KAGRTAQTTE
-361 GAWSEQGLAPA
+361 A
-372 TAVETVEAAQN
+372 T
-383 AAMGESAE
+383 
-391 SGGTGGTG
+391 
-399 GAEEAGETEGEEA
+399 
-412 GKDATIT
+412 
-419 HAPRAAGS
+419 
-427 AGEAAS
+427 
-433 VAAQELAAAQ
+433 
-443 NAEPTAETAESAA
+443 
-456 LRESAAPSAA
+456 
-466 GRRPSIESATFFTT
+466 GRRSVIESATFFTT
-480 MVDFAEPGE
+480 MVDFEEPGE

-494 DEEQLALV
+494 DEEQLSLV
-502 EESMKDKGYFDG
+502 EESMKEKGYFDG
-514 AKMAEAFN
+514 SKMAEAFN

-564 SAYLRDMYQDNRLRE
+564 SAYLRDMYQHNRLRE
-579 SGGITLDGVP
+579 PGGITLDGVP
-589 IDLSSIDVP
+589 IDLATVDVP
-598 VYILSTRED
+598 IYILSARED
-607 HIAPWKST
+607 HIAPWRST

-625 TRFVLTMSG
+625 IRFVLAMSG

-642 PSAKKY
+642 PAANKY
-648 GYFIGEVAETPDAW
+648 GYFTGEIASAPDTW
-662 LESATA
+662 LEAATA
-668 HEGSWWPDWDAWVSE
+668 HDGSWWPDWDAWVSK

-690 AREPGAGALPVI
+690 PREPGAGALPVI

>member
-1 MSDQSV
+1 MSDQ
-7 PTPPNPDSQRLYE
+7 PTPTPTNPDPQRLYA
-20 AMSRITE
+20 AMGRITE
-27 QSRRITQSFIER
+27 QSQRIMQAFIER
-39 QTSEPREFNPLAPAV
+39 QANSPREFNPLEPAV

-64 QMLTDPGRLVEAQ
+64 QMLTDPERLVEAQ
-77 VSLWQDY
+77 VALWQNY

-101 PTVTPEPGDR
+101 PAVTPEPGDR
-111 RFTDEAWSENP
+111 RFTDDTWSENP

-206 GRLRVRM
+206 GQLRVRM
-213 TDPEKFKLGENVAVT
+213 TDLEKFKLGENVAVT

-238 MQLLQYAPATQTVRK
+238 MQLLQYAPTTETVRK
-253 RPLLI
+253 RPLL
-258 VPPWINK
+258 VMPPWINK

-270 LRPKNSFIKWAVEQ
+270 LRPKNSFIKWAVDQ

-300 ADKTMSDYLLEGP
+300 AEKSMDDYLLEGP
-313 VAALEAVGKA
+313 VAALDAIEQA
-323 TGEPRVNAIGYCLG
+323 TGEARVNAIGYCLG

-348 KARDAAEPAAPAS
+348 KAREAADSAQS
-361 GAWSEQGLAPA
+361 
-372 TAVETVEAAQN
+372 VEAAESGEAGRPSN
-383 AAMGESAE
+383 AAQAAQGV
-391 SGGTGGTG
+391 
-399 GAEEAGETEGEEA
+399 EAGEPGESEEA
-412 GKDATIT
+412 AAVTVAPETSQTVDAVTEAST
-419 HAPRAAGS
+419 AQDPVAARAAD
-427 AGEAAS
+427 
-433 VAAQELAAAQ
+433 
-443 NAEPTAETAESAA
+443 
-456 LRESAAPSAA
+456 LRPV
-466 GRRPSIESATFFTT
+466 IESATFFTT
-480 MVDFAEPGE
+480 MVDFEEPGE

-494 DEEQLALV
+494 DEEQLSLV
-502 EESMKDKGYFDG
+502 EESMKEKGYFDG

-564 SAYLRDMYQDNRLRE
+564 SAYLRDMYQNNRLRE
-579 SGGITLDGVP
+579 PGGITLDGVP
-589 IDLSSIDVP
+589 IDLASIDVP
-598 VYILSTRED
+598 TYILSTRED
-607 HIAPWKST
+607 HIAPWRST

-625 TRFVLTMSG
+625 IRFVLAMSG

-642 PSAKKY
+642 PSANKY
-648 GYFIGEVAETPDAW
+648 GHFTGELADTPDAW
-662 LESATA
+662 LEAATA
-668 HEGSWWPDWDAWVSE
+668 HDGSWWPDWDAWVSG
-683 HDGGEAP
+683 HDGGETAP
-690 AREPGAGALPVI
+690 REPGDGALPVI

>member
-1 MSDQSV
+1 MSDQPS
-7 PTPPNPDSQRLYE
+7 PAPSNPDSERLYA
-20 AMSRITE
+20 AMSRVTE
-27 QSRRITQSFIER
+27 QSQRIVQAFVER
-39 QTSEPREFNPLAPAV
+39 QASSPREFNPLEPAV
-54 VSKAYQALWQ
+54 ISKAYQALWQ
-64 QMLTDPGRLVEAQ
+64 QMLTDPRRLVEAQ

-89 NTARRMAGEEVE
+89 NTARRMAGEDGEDVE
-101 PTVTPEPGDR
+101 PAAAPEPGDR
-111 RFTDEAWSENP
+111 RFKDDAWTENP

-148 DAHTAHKVDFYTRQF
+148 DAHTAKKVDFYTRQF

-206 GRLRVRM
+206 GRLRIRM
-213 TDPEKFKLGENVAVT
+213 TDLEKFKLGENVAVT

-238 MQLLQYAPATQTVRK
+238 MQLIQYVPTTEVVRK

-265 YYILD
+265 FYILD
-270 LRPKNSFIKWAVEQ
+270 LRPKNSFIKWAVER

-294 NPDERL
+294 NPDEQL
-300 ADKTMSDYLLEGP
+300 AEKSMDDYMLEGP
-313 VAALEAVGKA
+313 VAALDAIEKA
-323 TGEPRVNAIGYCLG
+323 TGESRVNAIGYCLG

-348 KARDAAEPAAPAS
+348 KAGRTAQTTE
-361 GAWSEQGLAPA
+361 A
-372 TAVETVEAAQN
+372 T
-383 AAMGESAE
+383 
-391 SGGTGGTG
+391 
-399 GAEEAGETEGEEA
+399 
-412 GKDATIT
+412 
-419 HAPRAAGS
+419 
-427 AGEAAS
+427 
-433 VAAQELAAAQ
+433 
-443 NAEPTAETAESAA
+443 
-456 LRESAAPSAA
+456 
-466 GRRPSIESATFFTT
+466 GRRSVIESATFFTT
-480 MVDFAEPGE
+480 MVDFEEPGE

-494 DEEQLALV
+494 DEEQLSLV
-502 EESMKDKGYFDG
+502 EESMKEKGYFDG
-514 AKMAEAFN
+514 SKMAEAFN

-564 SAYLRDMYQDNRLRE
+564 SAYLRDMYQHNRLRE
-579 SGGITLDGVP
+579 PGGITLDGVP
-589 IDLSSIDVP
+589 IDLATVDVP
-598 VYILSTRED
+598 IYILSARED
-607 HIAPWKST
+607 HIAPWRST

-625 TRFVLTMSG
+625 IRFVLAMSG

-642 PSAKKY
+642 PAANKY
-648 GYFIGEVAETPDAW
+648 GYFTGEIASAPDTW
-662 LESATA
+662 LEAATA
-668 HEGSWWPDWDAWVSE
+668 HDGSWWPDWDAWVSK

-690 AREPGAGALPVI
+690 PREPGAGALPVI

>member
-1 MSDQSV
+1 MSDQ
-7 PTPPNPDSQRLYE
+7 PTPTPTNPDPQRLYA
-20 AMSRITE
+20 AMNRVTE
-27 QSRRITQSFIER
+27 QSRRIMQAFVER
-39 QTSEPREFNPLAPAV
+39 QANSPREFNPLEPAV

-77 VSLWQDY
+77 VALWQDY

-101 PTVTPEPGDR
+101 PAVTPEPGDR
-111 RFTDEAWSENP
+111 RFTDDTWSENP

-137 MLSTVRETEGL
+137 MLCTVRETEGL

-206 GRLRVRM
+206 GQLRVRM
-213 TDPEKFKLGENVAVT
+213 TDLEKFKLGENVAVT

-238 MQLLQYAPATQTVRK
+238 MQLLQYAPTTETVRK

-258 VPPWINK
+258 IPPWINK

-270 LRPKNSFIKWAVEQ
+270 LRPKNSFIKWAVDQ

-300 ADKTMSDYLLEGP
+300 AGKSMDDYLLEGP
-313 VAALEAVGKA
+313 VAALDAVEQA
-323 TGEPRVNAIGYCLG
+323 TGESRINAIGYCLG

-348 KARDAAEPAAPAS
+348 KAREAADSTESADAAESGEAGRPSNAAQAAE
-361 GAWSEQGLAPA
+361 G
-372 TAVETVEAAQN
+372 VEAA
-383 AAMGESAE
+383 EP
-391 SGGTGGTG
+391 GGS
-399 GAEEAGETEGEEA
+399 EEAAAVTVAPETNQAVDAAAEA
-412 GKDATIT
+412 ETVQDPVA
-419 HAPRAAGS
+419 ARAAG
-427 AGEAAS
+427 
-433 VAAQELAAAQ
+433 
-443 NAEPTAETAESAA
+443 
-456 LRESAAPSAA
+456 LRPIIA
-466 GRRPSIESATFFTT
+466 SATFFTT
-480 MVDFAEPGE
+480 LVDFEEPGE

-502 EESMKDKGYFDG
+502 EESMKEKGYFDG

-553 SDSTRMPRAMH
+553 SDSTRMPRVMH
-564 SAYLRDMYQDNRLRE
+564 SAYLRDMYQNNRLCE
-579 SGGITLDGVP
+579 PGGITLDGVP
-589 IDLSSIDVP
+589 IDLASIDVAT
-598 VYILSTRED
+598 YILSTRED
-607 HIAPWKST
+607 HIAPWRST

-625 TRFVLTMSG
+625 IRFVLAMSG

-642 PSAKKY
+642 PSANKY
-648 GYFIGEVAETPDAW
+648 GHFTGELADTPDAW
-662 LESATA
+662 LEAATA
-668 HEGSWWPDWDAWVSE
+668 HDGSWWPDWDAWVSE
-683 HDGGEAP
+683 HDGGETAP
-690 AREPGAGALPVI
+690 REPGDGALPVI